1 MIAIGS
7 PRWLAR
13 VREPACAVRLAVVL
27 WVVWAVVVWNV
38 VFDHVI
44 IMAGRHYV
52 YAAFASAETGGP
64 YLRIDTWM
72 RPAIARAFWI
82 ATASAACIVA
92 TGLAGVRLAARAKG
106 TR

>member
-1 MIAIGS
+1 MIAIGP

-13 VREPACAVRLAVVL
+13 FREPARAARLAVVL
-27 WVVWAVVVWNV
+27 WIVWAVVVWNV

-72 RPAIARAFWI
+72 RPAIARAFWL
-82 ATASAACIVA
+82 ATASAALIVA
-92 TGLAGVRLAARAKG
+92 TGLTSVRFATRVKG
-106 TR
+106 AP